1 MKKQTK
7 LEKRRK
13 TVLGAVLGFGAVALL
28 TTATATWI
36 IAVNN
41 LNANSDVAV
50 TVDTVKNNSVSLT
63 LGTDK
68 TGMTLKLGEKEEIT
82 SDSNP
87 NAVVTTEGLTSFGAK
102 FEITLPTVTLEYGSE
117 WLKEGY
123 VPVLNVSLSYEGGAN
138 ASNLAL
144 ASYTTAG
151 SSSSNAEDG
160 SDLINKRQSLAT
172 TQDLDGKHYWEYVAL
187 DTTQVTLNEGSEA
200 DGIISSSTPGKTVSF
215 KWGSYFGGKSPAT
228 YYNGIF
234 TNGTEDGK
242 DKITVS
248 QASNI
253 EKELTKFG
261 ELTSLTITLS
271 VDQIQNHG

>member
-41 LNANSDVAV
+41 LHANSDVAV

-63 LGTDK
+63 LGTDT
-68 TGMTLKLGEKEEIT
+68 TGMTLKLGEEEEIT
-82 SDSNP
+82 STSNA
-87 NAVVTTEGLTSFGAK
+87 NAVVTTEGLASFGAK

-117 WLKEGY
+117 WLAENET
-123 VPVLNVSLSYEGGAN
+123 PVLNISISYKDGAN
-138 ASNLAL
+138 ANNLAL
-144 ASYTTAG
+144 SSYTPSDGA
-151 SSSSNAEDG
+151 SSSNAEG
-160 SDLINKRQSLAT
+160 GADLINKRQQIDT
-172 TQDLDGKHYWEYVAL
+172 TYENGGSNYWEYITL
-187 DTTQVTLNEGSEA
+187 ETTRIELVKGNQSN
-200 DGIISSSTPGKTVSF
+200 GIFTSTNVGKTVTF
-215 KWGSYFGGKSPAT
+215 DWGSYFDSNSPAT
-228 YYNGIF
+228 FYNNLF
-234 TNGTEDGK
+234 TNGDEGGK

-253 EKELTKFG
+253 EKELTK
-261 ELTSLTITLS
+261 LADLKSLTITLS
-271 VDQIQNHG
+271 VDKESA